1 MIEIFLC
8 DESDLEEISILWE
21 QMIRECEPTSIP
33 SKDLW
38 INHIKAYMKH
48 PDFAMYAAACDN
60 GDNICGYIT
69 GMLMND
75 PAFSR
80 IVALGLEFY
89 VYPSYRDG
97 SVALRL
103 YHTLVAEGR
112 KRGAKEIRLI
122 CYNKTLP
129 LWESK
134 GMICKSFLMSKE
146 I

>member
-1 MIEIFLC
+1 MIDIFLC
-8 DESDLEEISILWE
+8 DETDLEDIGSLWYN
-21 QMIRECEPTSIP
+21 MIKECESTSNP
-33 SKDLW
+33 SKELW

-48 PDFAMYAAACDN
+48 SDFAMYSAYN
-60 GDNICGYIT
+60 GDTLCGYIT

-103 YHTLVAEGR
+103 YHTLVAEGK

-122 CYNKTLP
+122 CYNKTLA

-134 GMICKSFLMSKE
+134 GMTCKSFLMSRE